1 MSVLDDPSVYERL
14 DPEGLAGRIGGLP
27 EQCREAW
34 QHASSFGLPRGHGE
48 VDQVVVAG
56 MGGSAIGGDIL
67 RALAELESPTTVSVC
82 RGYELP
88 AFVGERTLVIAC
100 SHSGE
105 TEETVS
111 AFELA
116 LERGAKVVLITTGG
130 RLLAMARER
139 DVPALVYAYD
149 GEPRSALGHQLMALL
164 AVGQQVGLVGDHSH
178 DAAEAVALMDELKR
192 TIGEG
197 VPEERNPAKQLAAR
211 LHGRLPIVFGAG
223 VLTQAAH
230 RWKTQLNENSKCWA
244 IYDEL
249 PELDHNS
256 INGFGLPEGIGERTL
271 VVFLYHPTLHPRVIL
286 RYEATREALEWAGVP
301 SERVEAKGSSALSQ
315 VLTAILFGDYVSYYL
330 AILNGVSPS
339 PVEAIQALK
348 RKLAGEG

>member
-1 MSVLDDPSVYERL
+1 VSVLDDPSVYERL
-14 DPEGLAGRIGGLP
+14 DPEGLLGRIGGLP

-34 QHASSFGLPRGHGE
+34 RHASGFSLPRGYGE

-67 RALAELESPTTVSVC
+67 RVLAELESSRTVSVC
-82 RGYELP
+82 RGYDLP

-100 SHSGE
+100 SHSGD

-111 AFELA
+111 AFEQA
-116 LERGAKVVLITTGG
+116 LERKAKVVLITTGG

-139 DVPALVYAYD
+139 DVPALVYEYA

-164 AVGQQVGLVGDHSH
+164 AVGQQVGLVGDYSH
-178 DAAEAVALMDELKR
+178 NAAEAVALMEELKR
-192 TIGEG
+192 AIAEG

-223 VLTQAAH
+223 VLVQAAH

-244 IYDEL
+244 VYDEL
-249 PELDHNS
+249 PELDHNA
-256 INGFGLPEGIGERTL
+256 IAGFGLPEGIGERAY
-271 VVFLYHPTLHPRVIL
+271 VVFLYHATLHPRIIL
-286 RYEATREALEWAGVP
+286 RYEATREALTRAGVP
-301 SERVEAKGSSALSQ
+301 SERVEAKGSSPLSQ
-315 VLTAILFGDYVSYYL
+315 VLTAVLFGDYVSYYL
-330 AILNGVSPS
+330 AVLNGVPPS
-339 PVEAIQALK
+339 PVEAIQHLK